1 MSTFWQFLLV
11 SLSLNTYIFSILQNA
26 RSVNALN
33 KSRGRRRRESTR
45 SVCASSKSR
54 SVSSVLVSRKLRSVS
69 AAVKRKE
76 RERQRKGPRYDIF

>member
-1 MSTFWQFLLV
+1 M
-11 SLSLNTYIFSILQNA
+11 
-26 RSVNALN
+26 N